1 MDDEGGVKNFSR
13 KRNLWTG
20 KIRMYKDT
28 ITDTDAKD
36 AFTDTA
42 TAAQKKLASIQNEI
56 EVCKSFCFEC
66 PHRISKIKL
75 ASDIFIT
82 RSSITI
88 SDKKITLNEKK
99 FRMLCAFKRNE
110 NKTVN
115 RDFLLS
121 YIWGADCQ
129 NSNNVNVMV
138 SSLRSLLRKTRLE
151 IITIRDKGY
160 LMTYH
165 SEPA

>member
-1 MDDEGGVKNFSR
+1 MDAEGGVKNTSR

-20 KIRMYKDT
+20 KIRMYNDI
-28 ITDTDAKD
+28 ITDADAKD
-36 AFTDTA
+36 AYTYTA

-56 EVCKSFCFEC
+56 EVCKSLCFEC

-75 ASDIFIT
+75 ASDVFIT

-88 SDKKITLNEKK
+88 GDKKITLNEQK

-110 NKTVN
+110 NKTVS

-129 NSNNVNVMV
+129 TSNNVNVMV

-151 IITIRDKGY
+151 IITIRNKGY
-160 LMTYH
+160 LMAYH
-165 SEPA
+165 SEPT